1 MAQAAPVSAG
11 ECTGKPIAIIIVATY
26 AVYTRALGINDA
38 KKTQKNA
45 KKRKNRQK
53 DGHHGDRLSA
63 VTSISI
69 FIRGSS
75 NPAEII
81 IAAGRT
87 SPKYRLSTGQQG
99 SKSAALGST

>member
-11 ECTGKPIAIIIVATY
+11 ECTGKLVAIIIVATY
-26 AVYTRALGINDA
+26 AVCTGALGINDA
-38 KKTQKNA
+38 KKNA
-45 KKRKNRQK
+45 KRRKNRQK